1 MEKRKLHKRFFA
13 VLAVM
18 LLILPL
24 FLTGAAGVTAFA
36 AETDYTD
43 ALEDLQ
49 KDENFNVEEYPDNA
63 KDYSIQVIQ
72 IAESTAGEL
81 FIYTYQPC
89 QKSRYIVATEINMA
103 FSREFD
109 DSGGISDVIDTDNGY
124 YVGSGAGG
132 GFGGGGGHGCSLL
145 SDNSKATQ
153 TNLYSLTLLSSS
165 GTLCKYRVNAFTV
178 SADKIRYYNIT
189 SIYRKW
195 DTKIDGIKP
204 NDQTIN
210 EKAYAVGQ
218 LWTVGTFGNSVVY
231 DVSEVEVIKVTEQMV
246 GFRRYSEGF
255 QFQGTYS
262 CDSHFLAFSCDHA
275 IDRLISADVFFYT
288 RDYKAL
294 AGSGT
299 KYQGKVAHKRTL
311 YDDEKVGTDSTGW
324 FDGGDYVWDR
334 MSSTNDYV
342 TNLRAQ
348 GSTITD
354 KEEQTLSQYDWI
366 LCFYESEYKCS
377 AGGKDVLISALI
389 PFGFVWTIVNG
400 CTTTGTIVSGVTLM
414 RLEFEYQGTVYNMG
428 VVSDKQTGSEKPIG
442 GEVAPITKFFRD
454 LLKGFKDFFTG
465 HSKWWVYLIV
475 ALVVL
480 ILLPTILGF
489 FIPAVGKFLKS
500 IGKALLWLVKGVW
513 WLMRRVAVLIWRIMS
528 APFRLIVRAVKRR
541 REEKDNAPD
550 PTQGKR
556 DKTGRIYKTTDG
568 YLSGRSDIKKPRNIA
583 AIEQRK
589 DDGALA
595 VVKVYSRKGKEQ
607 KLKEGKNYIPKLVL
621 KPKKHAAL
629 KKDSIVGRQV
639 IVGVKQGNGKP
650 PKSIFPGDLEKTQDK
665 LTKKELKKIQAE
677 VQNDNPK
684 NRAHHEAKMK
694 KWRKHFQDK

>member
-36 AETDYTD
+36 AETGYTG

-210 EKAYAVGQ
+210 EKAYAVG
-218 LWTVGTFGNSVVY
+218 
-231 DVSEVEVIKVTEQMV
+231 
-246 GFRRYSEGF
+246 
-255 QFQGTYS
+255 
-262 CDSHFLAFSCDHA
+262 
-275 IDRLISADVFFYT
+275 
-288 RDYKAL
+288 
-294 AGSGT
+294 
-299 KYQGKVAHKRTL
+299 
-311 YDDEKVGTDSTGW
+311 
-324 FDGGDYVWDR
+324 
-334 MSSTNDYV
+334 
-342 TNLRAQ
+342 
-348 GSTITD
+348 
-354 KEEQTLSQYDWI
+354 
-366 LCFYESEYKCS
+366 
-377 AGGKDVLISALI
+377 
-389 PFGFVWTIVNG
+389 
-400 CTTTGTIVSGVTLM
+400 
-414 RLEFEYQGTVYNMG
+414 
-428 VVSDKQTGSEKPIG
+428 
-442 GEVAPITKFFRD
+442 
-454 LLKGFKDFFTG
+454 
-465 HSKWWVYLIV
+465 
-475 ALVVL
+475 
-480 ILLPTILGF
+480 
-489 FIPAVGKFLKS
+489 
-500 IGKALLWLVKGVW
+500 
-513 WLMRRVAVLIWRIMS
+513 
-528 APFRLIVRAVKRR
+528 
-541 REEKDNAPD
+541 
-550 PTQGKR
+550 
-556 DKTGRIYKTTDG
+556 
-568 YLSGRSDIKKPRNIA
+568 
-583 AIEQRK
+583 
-589 DDGALA
+589 
-595 VVKVYSRKGKEQ
+595 
-607 KLKEGKNYIPKLVL
+607 
-621 KPKKHAAL
+621 
-629 KKDSIVGRQV
+629 
-639 IVGVKQGNGKP
+639 
-650 PKSIFPGDLEKTQDK
+650 
-665 LTKKELKKIQAE
+665 
-677 VQNDNPK
+677 
-684 NRAHHEAKMK
+684 
-694 KWRKHFQDK
+694 

>member
-36 AETDYTD
+36 AETGYTG

-63 KDYSIQVIQ
+63 RDYSIKVIQ

-81 FIYTYQPC
+81 FIYTYQPS
-89 QKSRYIVATEINMA
+89 QKTQNLVATEINM
-103 FSREFD
+103 
-109 DSGGISDVIDTDNGY
+109 
-124 YVGSGAGG
+124 
-132 GFGGGGGHGCSLL
+132 SLTENV
-145 SDNSKATQ
+145 DGTR
-153 TNLYSLTLLSSS
+153 LYSLTLLSCD
-165 GTLCKYRVNAFTV
+165 GVLCKYKVDNFV
-178 SADKIRYYNIT
+178 MVEDIIRYYNIT

-195 DTKIDGIKP
+195 IKDIDEETG
-204 NDQTIN
+204 NDNTIN
-210 EKAYAVGQ
+210 AVAFEVGK
-218 LWTVGTFGNSVVY
+218 LWGVLVENG
-231 DVSEVEVIKVTEQMV
+231 EVHYGCIEIETIE
-246 GFRRYSEGF
+246 
-255 QFQGTYS
+255 
-262 CDSHFLAFSCDHA
+262 
-275 IDRLISADVFFYT
+275 
-288 RDYKAL
+288 
-294 AGSGT
+294 
-299 KYQGKVAHKRTL
+299 
-311 YDDEKVGTDSTGW
+311 
-324 FDGGDYVWDR
+324 
-334 MSSTNDYV
+334 
-342 TNLRAQ
+342 
-348 GSTITD
+348 ITD
-354 KEEQTLSQYDWI
+354 KFVGYLRNWTGVIFGGHKSQDNHYVAFSTNKPMDKLIDADVYYTSQSVDLSGIGNELNHSVVKKEYGEKESKIVTLSNVDTVTVVGTLFTKTYTWNRVQSAEKFSASNNLKDPDKEAIANKEWVLLFAETNYEYTSSPSQLIRKKYTEVSDVSI
-366 LCFYESEYKCS
+366 LRLKFETN
-377 AGGKDVLISALI
+377 GK
-389 PFGFVWTIVNG
+389 
-400 CTTTGTIVSGVTLM
+400 
-414 RLEFEYQGTVYNMG
+414 VYNLG
-428 VVSDKQTGSEKPIG
+428 VVDGKQTSGERPSNKPDTVLSRLFNTFEKIWN
-442 GEVAPITKFFRD
+442 A
-454 LLKGFKDFFTG
+454 LKCFFTG
-465 HSKWWVYLIV
+465 KSTWWVYLIV
-475 ALVVL
+475 VIAVL

-513 WLMRRVAVLIWRIMS
+513 WLMRRVAVLIWLMIS
-528 APFRLIVRAVKRR
+528 APFRMIARAVKRR
-541 REEKDNAPD
+541 REEKYNAPD
-550 PTQGKR
+550 PKP

>member
-1 MEKRKLHKRFFA
+1 MKTAHKKFMPVFMVLFA
-13 VLAVM
+13 MLLLFSAVM
-18 LLILPL
+18 GGRVTLP
-24 FLTGAAGVTAFA
+24 AFA
-36 AETDYTD
+36 AETKYTG

-63 KDYSIQVIQ
+63 RDYSIKVIQ

-89 QKSRYIVATEINMA
+89 QKSRYIVATEINIA
-103 FSREFD
+103 FSKEFD

-124 YVGSGAGG
+124 YIGGSAGGGFGDGFGGG

-165 GTLCKYRVNAFTV
+165 GTLCKYKLNDFTV

-218 LWTVGTFGNSVVY
+218 LWTVGTFGNNVVY
-231 DVSEVEVIKVTEQMV
+231 DVSEVEVITVTEQMV

-255 QFQGTYS
+255 KFQGTYS
-262 CDSHFLAFSCDHA
+262 CDSHFLAFSCDRA

-294 AGSGT
+294 AGSST

-334 MSSTNDYV
+334 MSSTNDYI

-348 GSTITD
+348 GSTITER
-354 KEEQTLSQYDWI
+354 EEQTLSQYDWI

-377 AGGKDVLISALI
+377 AGGKDVLISALL

-428 VVSDKQTGSEKPIG
+428 VVSDKQTGSEQPIG

-475 ALVVL
+475 AVAVL

-489 FIPAVGKFLKS
+489 CIPALGKFLITLLKT
-500 IGKALLWLVKGVW
+500 IGKGLLKLLKAVW
-513 WLMRRVAVLIWRIMS
+513 WLVCL
-528 APFRLIVRAVKRR
+528 PFRGLAALFRKSKTKGGKRR
-541 REEKDNAPD
+541 NSS
-550 PTQGKR
+550 KR
-556 DKTGRIYKTTDG
+556 TR
-568 YLSGRSDIKKPRNIA
+568 
-583 AIEQRK
+583 RK
-589 DDGALA
+589 
-595 VVKVYSRKGKEQ
+595 
-607 KLKEGKNYIPKLVL
+607 
-621 KPKKHAAL
+621 
-629 KKDSIVGRQV
+629 
-639 IVGVKQGNGKP
+639 
-650 PKSIFPGDLEKTQDK
+650 
-665 LTKKELKKIQAE
+665 
-677 VQNDNPK
+677 
-684 NRAHHEAKMK
+684 AKA
-694 KWRKHFQDK
+694 